1 MGSGCLWAGVEHM
14 MNLLCSGHNDSWPQE
29 HPVDVMGMMDLL
41 CSGHSDSWPHEHP
54 AGVMDMMVLLCSG
67 HSDSWPREHH
77 ADMMD
82 IPRLSGCERLV
93 DAEEARADMFGID
106 VLVTEG

>member
-1 MGSGCLWAGVEHM
+1 MV
-14 MNLLCSGHNDSWPQE
+14 
-29 HPVDVMGMMDLL
+29 LL
-41 CSGHSDSWPHEHP
+41 CSGHSDSWPREHP

-67 HSDSWPREHH
+67 HDSWPQEHPVGV
-77 ADMMD
+77 MD